1 MNISFPLLSES
12 VLTSIVDDMNRRG
25 FGVARNCISIDYI
38 TDIQILIEERVANN
52 GGEYIFFSGTE
63 SISGTF
69 LERLASLPEF
79 IHVCKA
85 IYEKG
90 TGQPAPN
97 VPFYTSLRCLSG
109 ETGKNESL
117 IFHYDSYVLTVLIP
131 LIMPSEGKLGDLLIL
146 PNTRKLRKSYFR
158 NLIDKVLL
166 DNMLTQACL
175 KKLTSLGQLHSNKVR
190 LQPGN
195 IYFFWGCRSIHANE
209 SCDPSK
215 IRATA
220 IFHYVDPHA
229 SSWLRGMLRSKSM
242 QYKY

>member
-1 MNISFPLLSES
+1 MNISFPLLSDS
-12 VLTSIVDDMNRRG
+12 ALTSIVDDMNRRG
-25 FGVARNCISIDYI
+25 FGVATDCISIDYI
-38 TDIQILIEERVANN
+38 KDARTYIEETVAEN
-52 GGEYIFFSGTE
+52 GGEYIFFSGIE
-63 SISGTF
+63 AVRGTF
-69 LERLASLPEF
+69 LERLASIPEF
-79 IHVCKA
+79 IHVCRT

-90 TGQPAPN
+90 TGRAAPN
-97 VPFYTSLRCLSG
+97 VPFYTSLRCLAG
-109 ETGKNESL
+109 ETGKNESF

-131 LIMPSEGKLGDLLIL
+131 LIIPSEGKLGELLIL
-146 PNTRKLRKSYFR
+146 PNTRNIRKSYFR

-166 DNMLTQACL
+166 DNVLTQACL
-175 KKLTSLGQLHSNKVR
+175 RKLTSLGRLHAKKVR

-229 SSWLRGMLRSKSM
+229 SSWLRGMLRGKNM
-242 QYKY
+242 QYRY

>member
-1 MNISFPLLSES
+1 M
-12 VLTSIVDDMNRRG
+12 SIVDDMNKHG
-25 FGVARNCISIDYI
+25 VGVAKNCVNIDDIKHTRTRIESIVY
-38 TDIQILIEERVANN
+38 NN
-52 GGEYIFFSGTE
+52 GGEYIFLRGIE
-63 SISGTF
+63 AIQGTF
-69 LERLASLPEF
+69 LESLASLPEF
-79 IHVCKA
+79 ISVCKT

-90 TGQPAPN
+90 TGEPAPN
-97 VPFYTSLRCLSG
+97 VPFYMSLRCLSG
-109 ETGKNESL
+109 KTGKKESF

-131 LIMPSEGKLGDLLIL
+131 LIIPSEGKLGDLLIL
-146 PNTRKLRKSYFR
+146 PNTRKLRKTYFR

-175 KKLTSLGQLHSNKVR
+175 RKLTSLGLLHTIKVR

-195 IYFFWGCRSIHANE
+195 IYFFWGCRSIHTNE

-229 SSWLRGMLRSKSM
+229 SSWLRGMLRGKNM
-242 QYKY
+242 QYKHYS

>member
-1 MNISFPLLSES
+1 MNISFPLLSDNA
-12 VLTSIVDDMNRRG
+12 LTSIVDDINRRG
-25 FGVARNCISIDYI
+25 FGVAVDCININYI
-38 TDIQILIEERVANN
+38 NTTRTIIEGIVAGNR
-52 GGEYIFFSGTE
+52 GEYIFFNGADATRN
-63 SISGTF
+63 TF
-69 LERLASLPEF
+69 LERLALLPEF
-79 IHVCKA
+79 IHVCRT

-90 TGQPAPN
+90 TGRSAPN

-131 LIMPSEGKLGDLLIL
+131 LIIPSEGKLGELIIF
-146 PNTRKLRKSYFR
+146 PNTRNIRKTYFR

-166 DNMLTQACL
+166 DNMLTQFCL
-175 KKLTSLGQLHSNKVR
+175 RKLTSLGRFHTKRVQ

-195 IYFFWGCRSIHANE
+195 IYFFWGCRSVHANE

-229 SSWLRGMLRSKSM
+229 SSRLRGMLRGKNM